1 MQRVT
6 ARFPVLETFSTKWKE
21 RKLRGVSALLSP
33 QASVLHKNIRHCSRF
48 CFWWFPDISRFLCIQ
63 ISCYTHFQT
72 SRLQI
77 STYPDQFFEQ
87 EMQKLNGYDA
97 MQIYLDIEVQSRC
110 HLAGGKLGP
119 LLVSIKTFSPH
130 PSRFEISLL

>member
-1 MQRVT
+1 
-6 ARFPVLETFSTKWKE
+6 
-21 RKLRGVSALLSP
+21 
-33 QASVLHKNIRHCSRF
+33 
-48 CFWWFPDISRFLCIQ
+48 
-63 ISCYTHFQT
+63 
-72 SRLQI
+72 
-77 STYPDQFFEQ
+77 
-87 EMQKLNGYDA
+87 MQKLNGYDA